1 MSLSLVHVTGGAPAA
16 DQGGR
21 LLVLHRQP
29 RRVGRR
35 VDGGQR
41 GGGQPRPRH
50 RPGVNPAR
58 GCGGLVGQRQDLAH
72 HVHVVSNQQRY
83 LQDLWLRRL
92 EEEFLRL
99 RCLLAGDDEH
109 EVVLAAPEGDDVGVG
124 EPLGDLHGV
133 VVEDGHALLVDCQP
147 HLAAVQLILHLEES
161 CSEELPLPGAGQE
174 DPHTVRGRLPRQ
186 GSPLLGQGGLHL
198 LPLLWPEGLLVT
210 ARVELVES
218 LHNRGLVWSRASTSS
233 LEVSEVDLEMILIS
247 SN

>member
-50 RPGVNPAR
+50 RPGVNSAG
-58 GCGGLVGQRQDLAH
+58 GCGGLVGQRQNLAH

-83 LQDLWLRRL
+83 LQDLWLGRL

-124 EPLGDLHGV
+124 EPLGDLHSV
-133 VVEDGHALLVDCQP
+133 VIQNRHSLLIDSKPDLLV
-147 HLAAVQLILHLEES
+147 VTLILNIS
-161 CSEELPLPGAGQE
+161 N
-174 DPHTVRGRLPRQ
+174 VRKYIIRTKIR
-186 GSPLLGQGGLHL
+186 
-198 LPLLWPEGLLVT
+198 
-210 ARVELVES
+210 R
-218 LHNRGLVWSRASTSS
+218 N
-233 LEVSEVDLEMILIS
+233 
-247 SN
+247 